1 MMALTPYTTPTN
13 IIETLGTDP
22 EDRPELDD
30 PGFKRK
36 FDENAVNIAA
46 FLNALIAELASNSAG
61 KGASAIGLEDSAGR
75 ITATNVEAAL
85 AELAGAGRTTETLKG
100 LGDLISTVSGNLTTH
115 QADSITDSDGAHG
128 LRIEEGSWTP
138 TIAGSTT
145 AGTHTYSVQ
154 QGKYYKI
161 GKQVTAFFA
170 ITMTA
175 KGGTMAGVAA
185 IAGLPFTA
193 DNLAYSQGG
202 SITRAGVID
211 IPTSYNSLALAIPA
225 SSNVAYISIIGDGVI
240 ADFLTASGIQA
251 TTTIAGVLQYKVA

>member
-1 MMALTPYTTPTN
+1 MALTTYTAATD
-13 IIETLGTDP
+13 IIENLGTNP
-22 EDRPELDD
+22 EDRPTLTD
-30 PGFKRK
+30 PTFKAK
-36 FDENAVNIAA
+36 FDENAANIKT
-46 FLNALIAELASNSAG
+46 FLNALIAELASIAAG
-61 KGASAIGLEDSAGR
+61 KGASAIGVQDAAGLF
-75 ITATNVEAAL
+75 TAAQVEAVL
-85 AELAGAGRTTETLKG
+85 AEIAGAGRTTETLKG
-100 LGDLISTVSGNLTTH
+100 LGDSISTVSGNLTTH

-202 SITRAGVID
+202 TITRVGVID
-211 IPTSYNSLALAIPA
+211 IPTSYNSLGLAIPA